1 MFSIIVA
8 KAKNNVI
15 GKQGEIPWK
24 LSADLKHFAKITKGH
39 TVVMGRKTYESII
52 QRLGHPLADRNNIII
67 TSQEKFVAPDCEI
80 IKNINEIIQKYSNS
94 NEEIFIIG
102 GGEIYK
108 QFLPIANKLYI
119 TEVATS
125 CDGDAF
131 FPTVLETDWKLISSE
146 PHKQDEKNSCDYTF
160 QEYIRK

>member
-8 KAKNNVI
+8 KAQNNVI

-102 GGEIYK
+102 GSRLFSEALKSDKLSKIYYTHINK
-108 QFLPIANKLYI
+108 SFDCDNFVEPILNRDDMKYLVLNKI
-119 TEVATS
+119 TKAVELT
-125 CDGDAF
+125 F
-131 FPTVLETDWKLISSE
+131 YLIT
-146 PHKQDEKNSCDYTF
+146 KK
-160 QEYIRK
+160 